1 MNMPQST
8 IFVKNLATKT
18 TSVFGISIALLGT
31 VSCSEVTTSDML
43 GKYVSQ
49 GECTGEEIILMDGG
63 IFSHSY
69 SSKNYNGQW
78 SIEGSRIDTTI
89 SFSPFYSWPP
99 AENDIRDEM
108 INLQTSV
115 RKSPLTGK
123 ITIFINDDYDCLF
136 RK

>member
-8 IFVKNLATKT
+8 IFVKNLTTKT

-69 SSKNYNGQW
+69 SSENYNGQW
-78 SIEGSRIDTTI
+78 SIKGSRIDKSI
-89 SFSPFYSWPP
+89 AFSPF
-99 AENDIRDEM
+99 
-108 INLQTSV
+108 NLWKPDGEVSRKEISHFGTSV
-115 RKSPLTGK
+115 VKSMVGG
-123 ITIFINDDYDCLF
+123 ITITINDDYNCLF